1 MDPGIEHGV
10 HRRDRR
16 NRRAARR
23 CGCARHGLGRR
34 ARCHGAAPFIPLRP
48 GHREER
54 LEEERE
60 STAAGLLASSE
71 GAHRISADELARRLE
86 SADPPLV
93 LDVRTRSQ
101 YERDLT
107 HIPGSVRVL
116 PDQVQDW
123 AMRYLAEHHD
133 GEPQLPP
140 ITTYCT

>member
-1 MDPGIEHGV
+1 M
-10 HRRDRR
+10 
-16 NRRAARR
+16 AR
-23 CGCARHGLGRR
+23 
-34 ARCHGAAPFIPLRP
+34 P
-48 GHREER
+48 
-54 LEEERE
+54 
-60 STAAGLLASSE
+60 
-71 GAHRISADELARRLE
+71 LE

-93 LDVRTRSQ
+93 LAVRTRSQ